1 MTAMLASVATR
12 PTQVQVETSRQ
23 VEVAAPAPVPGGM
36 DFAST
41 LNPVPPA
48 GFGPPSG
55 FGGSFPGAPGGPPAS
70 PGSTAAQVTVGVA
83 TGLLSALPGGA
94 AIAARLGG
102 DPQAAQM
109 QQLWQMQ
116 REAQAFNSQYL
127 YLQEAL
133 QKDAREFTARS
144 NLSKAMHETMK
155 GTLGNIGR

>member
-1 MTAMLASVATR
+1 M
-12 PTQVQVETSRQ
+12 
-23 VEVAAPAPVPGGM
+23 
-36 DFAST
+36 
-41 LNPVPPA
+41 
-48 GFGPPSG
+48 
-55 FGGSFPGAPGGPPAS
+55 
-70 PGSTAAQVTVGVA
+70 
-83 TGLLSALPGGA
+83 
-94 AIAARLGG
+94 
-102 DPQAAQM
+102 QM